1 MRILPGSR
9 TLLDLILPAECGGC
23 AEPGTQWC
31 QGCAAELA
39 DDPILL
45 QPRVDPGVAVWALG
59 PYSGP
64 RRRVVI
70 AAKERGRRDLAV
82 PLGSA
87 VAGALARLHQ
97 WGELAPPEVA
107 PVVLVP
113 APTRSRAARMRGG
126 DPVTRIAV
134 AAVGAS
140 RVCPALAMRRG
151 VRDSVG
157 LSADQR
163 RVNLE
168 GGVLL
173 TPRGHRFA
181 QHVCS
186 ERSAAQRKTVVLIDD
201 VSTTG
206 ATVAESIRVLS
217 GAGIQVA
224 SVVVLA
230 GVG

>member
-1 MRILPGSR
+1 MRTLPGSR
-9 TLLDLILPAECGGC
+9 TLLDLILPGECGGC
-23 AEPGTQWC
+23 GAPGAQWC
-31 QGCAAELA
+31 HSCAAELA
-39 DDPILL
+39 DDPVLL

-64 RRRVVI
+64 RRRAVI

-87 VAGALARLHQ
+87 VAGTLARLHQ
-97 WGELAPPEVA
+97 WGELQPPEVA

-126 DPVTRIAV
+126 DPVTRIAIV
-134 AAVGAS
+134 AVGAT
-140 RVCPALAMRRG
+140 RVCPALTMRRG

-168 GGVLL
+168 GGVIL
-173 TPRGHRFA
+173 TRSGHRFA
-181 QHVCS
+181 RHLS
-186 ERSAAQRKTVVLIDD
+186 SDSAVRQRKTVVLIDD

-206 ATVAESIRVLS
+206 ATAAESVRVLS
-217 GAGIQVA
+217 GAGIAVA